1 VSTLFFC
8 ISSLAAVLM
17 LLMGAFVFANAD
29 SKKTI
34 LPAVLFSVFAFLYV
48 FFAGVREMLLEIAN
62 LAISE
67 QPAHASHIAVQYMG
81 YIHIAGML
89 SLLAGPYLLASLWE
103 FSLGYLFPSTRY
115 DRALTW
121 IIYGI
126 STFFALCFIGIAY
139 PIGPYTTVRWAPI
152 DAQMQYYLHPIFFY
166 YMIYIGIGL
175 FSTIF
180 TLVRKMILAPKEV
193 RTQARL
199 VCGWMSITLF
209 SVFVFSTLMP
219 VLGSMTFARYGR
231 YTFFLTFLG
240 MFIAVT
246 RYRAFNIRTA
256 IHYTLYWG
264 FLSVAVF
271 TPLLGLLFLVTPFLN
286 RLFHT
291 SFTVVGLFGLLLI
304 SGIIVLLHFLWIQP
318 KLNHLFFRRK
328 FQLRDQAIDFAER
341 ISQIN
346 STETLIR
353 IIRETFGGILYASEV
368 HVVLGKE
375 PPDLGATDLHIPL
388 LIQETRIGTIIIGE
402 KKNLKPF
409 SKDELRFMKRVSHQ
423 TAIFLN
429 NAMLFDALKAK
440 NEELLQVQDSL
451 IHSER
456 EKVKTEQLKTHTEE
470 LARGIIH
477 EVKNT
482 HFAIANFVSFILKRS
497 ISDPEEID
505 TILQVIGEQSSKLL
519 LFSKNYLHQELVKSQ
534 IYTLRTEPV
543 AVQELIQD
551 AIKSNHFF
559 IVSQSLTIET
569 NIAPTDQI
577 IVDRDKF
584 HLVLSNLINNAAK
597 YQKNNTL
604 RIHGA
609 SETDHYILTFS
620 SDLNHEA
627 STIPRLSVED
637 SATTGIGLRISKYI
651 LEHHRGSLLVTQS
664 ETVFQIILKL
674 PLV

>member
-34 LPAVLFSVFAFLYV
+34 LPVVLFSVFAFLYI

-67 QPAHASHIAVQYMG
+67 QPAHAIHIAVQYMG

-89 SLLAGPYLLASLWE
+89 SLIAGAYLLGNLWE
-103 FSLGYLFPSTRY
+103 FSLGYLFTSTRY
-115 DRALTW
+115 DRALTG

-139 PIGPYTTVRWAPI
+139 PIGPYTTVRWEPI
-152 DAQMQYYLHPIFFY
+152 DAQIQHYIPPVFFY

-175 FSTIF
+175 FGTIF
-180 TLVRKMILAPKEV
+180 TLVRKMIIAPKEV
-193 RTQARL
+193 RTQARW
-199 VCGWMSITLF
+199 VCGWMSITVF

-231 YTFFLTFLG
+231 YSFFLTFLG

-246 RYRAFNIRTA
+246 RYQAFNIRTA
-256 IHYTLYWG
+256 IHYTLYWIIV
-264 FLSVAVF
+264 SAAVF
-271 TPLLGLLFLVTPFLN
+271 SPLLGVLFVITPTLNTLFQTRFTVTGLFALLFV
-286 RLFHT
+286 
-291 SFTVVGLFGLLLI
+291 SA
-304 SGIIVLLHFLWIQP
+304 IIARLHFQWIQP

-328 FQLRDQAIDFAER
+328 FQLRDQAIDFAAR

-346 STETLIR
+346 NTETLIR
-353 IIRETFGGILYASEV
+353 IVRETFSDLLYASDV
-368 HVVLGKE
+368 NVLLGDHVPE
-375 PPDLGATDLHIPL
+375 PPLSKLAVPL
-388 LIQETRIGTIIIGE
+388 LIKDTRVGTILIGE
-402 KKNLKPF
+402 KKTLKPF
-409 SKDELRFMKRVSHQ
+409 SSDEVRFMNRVSHQ
-423 TAIFLN
+423 IAIFLN
-429 NAMLFDALKAK
+429 NALLFDTLKAK

-482 HFAIANFVSFILKRS
+482 HFAISNFVSFILKRS
-497 ISDPEEID
+497 ISDPQEID

-534 IYTLRTEPV
+534 IYTLRTEHLSV
-543 AVQELIQD
+543 HQLIQD

-559 IVSQSLTIET
+559 IVSQNLTIQT
-569 NIAPTDQI
+569 QIATTDHI
-577 IVDRDKF
+577 TVDRDKF

-597 YQKNNTL
+597 YQKDNTL
-604 RIHGA
+604 VIHGTA
-609 SETDHYILTFS
+609 QRDHYSLTFS
-620 SDLNHEA
+620 SDLNPEA
-627 STIPRLSVED
+627 ATTPPMSVENG
-637 SATTGIGLRISKYI
+637 ATTGMGLRISKYI
-651 LEHHRGSLLVTQS
+651 LEHHRGALLVTQS
-664 ETVFQIILKL
+664 EAVFQINLKI